1 MVNGAS
7 LGSRLWRS
15 TARELGIQT
24 LVLLSAAGTLAYWQ
38 AWTTMGL
45 RLVPVVVTNL
55 YLVRKDQALLERRL
69 AIEEEGEKEGVH
81 KLFFA
86 LIRLFGLAMFCVA
99 GFDRRYGWSAVP
111 LPVVLAGCLGVAAGG
126 FVIFRV
132 FRENTYCSS
141 VVELREGQTVVATGP
156 YRLVRHPMYSG
167 ALLGIAAMP
176 LALGSY
182 AAAMFVLPLCAV
194 FVMRIQAEEK
204 FLSVEL
210 PGYAAYMRATRRRL
224 VPGVW

>member
-1 MVNGAS
+1 MVSGAS

-81 KLFFA
+81 KL
-86 LIRLFGLAMFCVA
+86 
-99 GFDRRYGWSAVP
+99 
-111 LPVVLAGCLGVAAGG
+111 
-126 FVIFRV
+126 
-132 FRENTYCSS
+132 YCSS

>member
-1 MVNGAS
+1 MVKRTS
-7 LGSRLWRS
+7 LGTRLWRS

-24 LVLLSAAGTLAYWQ
+24 VVLLAAAGTLAYWQ
-38 AWTTMGL
+38 AWATMGL
-45 RLVPVVVTNL
+45 RLVPIVATNL
-55 YLVRKDQALLERRL
+55 YLVRKDPALLERRL

-86 LIRLFGLAMFCVA
+86 LIRLFGLALFCVA
-99 GFDRRYGWSAVP
+99 GLDRRYGWSAVP
-111 LPVVLAGCLGVAAGG
+111 LPLVLAGCLAVAGGG

-156 YRLVRHPMYSG
+156 YRLVRHPMYTG
-167 ALLGIAAMP
+167 ALLAIAAMP

-182 AAAMFVLPLCAV
+182 AAAIFVLPLCAV
-194 FVMRIQAEEK
+194 FMMRIRAEEK
-204 FLSVEL
+204 FLAVEL
-210 PGYAAYMRATRRRL
+210 PGYAAYMAGTRKRL

>member
-1 MVNGAS
+1 MAV
-7 LGSRLWRS
+7 
-15 TARELGIQT
+15 QT
-24 LVLLSAAGTLAYWQ
+24 VVLLAAAGTLAYWQ
-38 AWTTMGL
+38 AWATMGL
-45 RLVPVVVTNL
+45 RLVPIVMTNVH
-55 YLVRKDQALLERRL
+55 LVRNDPALLERRL
-69 AIEEEGEKEGVH
+69 AIEEEGEKDGVH

-86 LIRLFGLAMFCVA
+86 LIRVFGLAMFCVA
-99 GFDRRYGWSAVP
+99 GLDRRYGWSAVP
-111 LPVVLAGCLGVAAGG
+111 VPLVLAGCLGVAGGG

-156 YRLVRHPMYSG
+156 YRLVRHPMYTG
-167 ALLGIAAMP
+167 ALLGIPAMP

-182 AAAMFVLPLCAV
+182 VAATFVLPLCAI
-194 FVMRIQAEEK
+194 FVMRIVAEEK

-210 PGYAAYMRATRRRL
+210 PGYAAYMSATRKRL